1 MRELNFFNKFKML
14 FFWLGYLVI
23 MKVWEW
29 LVVIISNVLLLFVI
43 FLVIWIVLL
52 NIMVFDKVMV
62 VWEVWW
68 LWFIWFFLWKIK
80 KRYKVM
86 FWFKNIIISKRI
98 LYVLIEL
105 KKVFENVIYFFLF
118 IKVILFYFLLIR
130 RSFCC
135 FFWGF
140 LWFFVLFLL
149 VMVFC

>member
-1 MRELNFFNKFKML
+1 MIFIRLKGYLVLKYVKVLKISIRELNFFNKFKML

-68 LWFIWFFLWKIK
+68 LWFIWFFLWNK
-80 KRYKVM
+80 
-86 FWFKNIIISKRI
+86 
-98 LYVLIEL
+98 
-105 KKVFENVIYFFLF
+105 KKV
-118 IKVILFYFLLIR
+118 
-130 RSFCC
+130 
-135 FFWGF
+135 
-140 LWFFVLFLL
+140 
-149 VMVFC
+149 